1 MFQTL
6 LTQPLYNGFIALI
19 GIMPGGDVGLAIIVL
34 TFIIRFLF
42 YPIFASQIRT
52 TMGMQ
57 AMQGELEELKEKYKN
72 DVAEQNKQVMGLYK
86 KYKVNPL
93 SLILSL
99 FIQLP
104 IFFAL
109 YYTFFHTKLP
119 EINLSLLYPFVH
131 APQTVNV
138 HFLHL
143 LDLTMANN
151 ILLVIVV
158 AALQFLVMYLTLART
173 NKHSP
178 KNLSEEK
185 RLAMKMQQNVSLY
198 MLPAII
204 AMVAYTTP
212 AAVGLYFAAG
222 SVVSIGQEWLI
233 RRQLAA
239 KALKDA
245 SH

>member
-6 LTQPLYNGFIALI
+6 LTQPLYNGFIYLI
-19 GIMPGGDVGLAIIVL
+19 SVMPGGDVGLAIIAL

-42 YPIFASQIRT
+42 YPVFASQIRT

-57 AMQGELEELKEKYKN
+57 AMQGELEEIKEKHKN
-72 DVAEQNKQVMGLYK
+72 DAAEQNRLIMGLYK
-86 KYKVNPL
+86 KHKVNPL

-119 EINLSLLYPFVH
+119 EINASLLYPFVH
-131 APQTVNV
+131 APQAVNI
-138 HFLHL
+138 HFLGF
-143 LDLTMANN
+143 LDLTLANN
-151 ILLVIVV
+151 ILLVAVV
-158 AALQFLVMYLTLART
+158 AGLQFLVMYLTLART
-173 NKHSP
+173 NKHAP
-178 KNLSEEK
+178 KNISEEK
-185 RLAMKMQQNVSLY
+185 RMAMKMQQNVSLY

-212 AAVGLYFAAG
+212 AAVGLYFATG

-239 KALKDA
+239 REAK
-245 SH
+245 SPSN

>member
-1 MFQTL
+1 M
-6 LTQPLYNGFIALI
+6 
-19 GIMPGGDVGLAIIVL
+19 GLAIIAL

-42 YPIFASQIRT
+42 YPVFASQIRT

-57 AMQGELEELKEKYKN
+57 AMQGELEEIKEKHKN
-72 DVAEQNKQVMGLYK
+72 DPAEQNKQVLGLYR

-119 EINLSLLYPFVH
+119 EINASLLYPFVH
-131 APQTVNV
+131 APEVVNI
-138 HFLHL
+138 HFLGFL
-143 LDLTMANN
+143 NLTLANN
-151 ILLVIVV
+151 IGLVAVV
-158 AALQFLVMYLTLART
+158 AVLQFLVMYLTLART
-173 NKHSP
+173 NKHAP

-185 RLAMKMQQNVSLY
+185 RMAMKMQQNVSLY

-204 AMVAYTTP
+204 AMVTYTTP

-222 SVVSIGQEWLI
+222 SLVSIGQEWLI
-233 RRQLAA
+233 RRHLEERAR
-239 KALKDA
+239 KNA